1 MTPAFTF
8 RRPMGRAPMSSSHA
22 PSEPGRGFPR
32 FGLAFFDFGIS
43 NSFDQ
48 TLDTL
53 SPNALCGKPYFGDLQ
68 LLSGLPGMTLDASLR
83 RI

>member
-1 MTPAFTF
+1 
-8 RRPMGRAPMSSSHA
+8 MSSSHA

-48 TLDTL
+48 TLGTL
-53 SPNALCGKPYFGDLQ
+53 SPNALSGKPYFEDLQ
-68 LLSGLPGMTLDASLR
+68 LLSGVIVMSLDASSPMT
-83 RI
+83 